1 MKYVSFVNFL
11 KKHIWQFCQI
21 SGPENFK
28 EYLIWQ
34 FSQNTSGYFGK
45 EGGPHNLTNATFANF
60 QMSYNLKIEPLP
72 IKKSHIFRT
81 SLYEGTTF
89 ISLFCAKS
97 NAICSTVTTIFYA
110 TKQRYSWKGGLRGL
124 QPHRNFVNL

>member
-1 MKYVSFVNFL
+1 MSYLRILKYVSFVNFR
-11 KKHIWQFCQI
+11 KKHIGQFCQI

-60 QMSYNLKIEPLP
+60 QMSYNLKIEHLP
-72 IKKSHIFRT
+72 IK
-81 SLYEGTTF
+81 SLTYF
-89 ISLFCAKS
+89 AQAF
-97 NAICSTVTTIFYA
+97 
-110 TKQRYSWKGGLRGL
+110 TKALLLYLDSVPRAMLYILQGQQYFMQLNRGIAERGG
-124 QPHRNFVNL
+124 